1 MKRLLKWLAD
11 EAVLLCVI
19 GALFSIAG
27 VAMNAIHAIHEA
39 GVNARATRRM
49 QKQMA
54 VESVRRGYAELVV
67 NTNTGD
73 FEVRLKEVVK

>member
-1 MKRLLKWLAD
+1 MKKLLKWLAD

-19 GALFSIAG
+19 GAAATIGG
-27 VAMNAIHAIHEA
+27 VVLNLAHEA
-39 GVNARATRRM
+39 GVNARRVKQM
-49 QKQMA
+49 QSQMA

-73 FEVRLKEVVK
+73 FEVRLKEVAP